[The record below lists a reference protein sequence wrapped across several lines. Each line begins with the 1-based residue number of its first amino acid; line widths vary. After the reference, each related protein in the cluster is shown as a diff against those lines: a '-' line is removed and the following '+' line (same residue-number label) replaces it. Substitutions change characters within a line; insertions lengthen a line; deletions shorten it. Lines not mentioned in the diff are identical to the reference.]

1 MFSLVLVNIH
11 QPTPPLF
18 LFSADRDERRQCL
31 QANLLVDESYQSR
44 VALLD
49 LLINLNPNHVQPM
62 SLHFMT

>member
-31 QANLLVDESYQSR
+31 QANLLVDKSSQSR

-49 LLINLNPNHVQPM
+49 LLNLNPNHVQPM